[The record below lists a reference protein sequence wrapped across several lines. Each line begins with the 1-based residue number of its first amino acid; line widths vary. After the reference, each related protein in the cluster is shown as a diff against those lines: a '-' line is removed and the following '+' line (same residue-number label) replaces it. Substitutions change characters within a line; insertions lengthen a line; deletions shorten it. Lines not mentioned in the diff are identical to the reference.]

1 MSHERSSLD
10 PMERGFRP
18 STEVERNLNPILDI
32 DIDGKTTYQN
42 AAATSFLNSSGLKDP
57 VAFLP
62 EELPQEIWKSKEPS
76 PFNYEK
82 TIGEKIFFVSL
93 NPLPGGDIARIYAF
107 DITQIRTLERQQLE
121 TKELL
126 AKVTGSVTDMLY
138 ALDKELRY
146 IYWNSASEV
155 MTGLKS
161 IDVIG
166 KHVTDVF
173 PEDATTAKAM
183 ASYRRVLQSGKPE
196 SSVFEYKSMRKTSI
210 LEINIYP
217 LGEGISVFARDI
229 TEQKNAER
237 KLEIERKKLRQIL
250 DYIPEGIYMVNES
263 YDIEYVNPV
272 LIEKYGPIEGKKCY
286 EFFLKFDAP
295 CPWCKNDQ
303 IHSGQPVRWER
314 RSERSGR
321 IYDLIDIPV
330 FNDDGSI
337 SKLQVVHDITDM
349 RTYQEKVE
357 RLNVELE
364 ARVAERTTQL
374 EAVNK
379 ELEAFAYSVSHDL
392 RAPLRAVDGYSR
404 IIEEDYVN
412 VLDSEGLRLFGVIKR
427 NIKKMDQLILDLL
440 ALSRVNR
447 TELVKSKIDMIAMV
461 NSLFNEVV
469 TVELREKVKF
479 TVQNLPEVY
488 GDSVMMKQVWIN
500 LLSNALKFSAT
511 REVITIEVGGYSEN
525 GTNTYYVKDNGV
537 GFNQKYANKVFEIFQ
552 RLHSSKEFEG
562 TGVGLS
568 IVQRII
574 HRHGGSVRAE
584 GEEDRGATFYFSIPE
599 R

>member
-10 PMERGFRP
+10 PMERDFRP

-303 IHSGQPVRWER
+303 ILSGQPIRWER

-584 GEEDRGATFYFSIPE
+584 GEENQGATFYFSIPE

>member
-1 MSHERSSLD
+1 MSHERSGLD
-10 PMERGFRP
+10 PMERDFRP

-107 DITQIRTLERQQLE
+107 DITQKKALERQQLE

-146 IYWNSASEV
+146 IYWNSASEE

-584 GEEDRGATFYFSIPE
+584 GEENQGATFYFSIPE

>member
-10 PMERGFRP
+10 PMERDFRP

-286 EFFLKFDAP
+286 EFFPKFDAP

-303 IHSGQPVRWER
+303 ILSGQPIRWER

-584 GEEDRGATFYFSIPE
+584 GEENQGATFYFSIP
-599 R
+599 

>member
-1 MSHERSSLD
+1 MSLEEIRSDSAERRSGFLDEIESL
-10 PMERGFRP
+10 
-18 STEVERNLNPILDI
+18 LNPVLEVGS
-32 DIDGKTTYQN
+32 DGSVIFQN
-42 AAATSFLNSSGLKDP
+42 AACLSILSLNGLKDP
-57 VAFLP
+57 GIFLP
-62 EELPQEIWKSKEPS
+62 DELSQEIWKSKDPFS
-76 PFNYEK
+76 FNYEK
-82 TIGEKIFFVSL
+82 TIGENIFFVSL
-93 NPLPGGDIARIYAF
+93 NRVPGTDIARVYAF
-107 DITQIRTLERQQLE
+107 DITQKKVQERRLNE

-126 AKVTGSVTDMLY
+126 SKVIGSVTDMLY

-146 IYWNSASEV
+146 IYWNRASEE
-155 MTGLKS
+155 MTGLKY

-166 KHVTDVF
+166 KHVTEVF
-173 PEDATTAKAM
+173 PENATTAKAM
-183 ASYRRVLQSGKPE
+183 ASYRRVLQRGKPE
-196 SSVFEYKSMRKTSI
+196 SSIFEYSNRIKTSI

-217 LGEGISVFARDI
+217 LGEGVSVFARDI
-229 TEQKNAER
+229 TEQKNVEK
-237 KLEIERKKLRQIL
+237 KLEIERRKLRQIL
-250 DYIPEGIYMVNES
+250 DYIPEGIYMVNEN

-272 LIEKYGPIEGKKCY
+272 LIEKYGPIEGRKCY
-286 EFFLKFDAP
+286 EFFQGLDAP
-295 CPWCKNDQ
+295 CAWCKQDK
-303 IHSGQPVRWER
+303 ILSGQPVRWER

-330 FNDDGSI
+330 FNNDGSL
-337 SKLQVVHDITDM
+337 SKLQVVHDVTDT

-357 RLNVELE
+357 QLNAELE

-404 IIEEDYVN
+404 IVEEDYAN

-447 TELVKSKIDMIAMV
+447 TELVKSKLDMTAMV
-461 NSLFNEVV
+461 NSIFNEVV
-469 TVELREKVKF
+469 TVEVRGKVKLS
-479 TVQNLPEVY
+479 VQKLPEVY

-500 LLSNALKFSAT
+500 LLSNALKFSAL

-552 RLHSSKEFEG
+552 RLHSSREFEG

-584 GEEDRGATFYFSIPE
+584 GEEGRGATFYVSIPE

>member
-1 MSHERSSLD
+1 MSHERSGLD
-10 PMERGFRP
+10 PMERDFRP

-584 GEEDRGATFYFSIPE
+584 GEENQGATFYFSIPE

>member
-1 MSHERSSLD
+1 MSHERSGLD
-10 PMERGFRP
+10 PMERDFRP

-173 PEDATTAKAM
+173 LEDATTAKAM

-584 GEEDRGATFYFSIPE
+584 GEENQGATFYFSIP
-599 R
+599 

>member
-1 MSHERSSLD
+1 
-10 PMERGFRP
+10 MERDFRP

-303 IHSGQPVRWER
+303 ILSGQPIRWER

-584 GEEDRGATFYFSIPE
+584 GEENQGATFYFSIPE

>member
-1 MSHERSSLD
+1 
-10 PMERGFRP
+10 
-18 STEVERNLNPILDI
+18 
-32 DIDGKTTYQN
+32 
-42 AAATSFLNSSGLKDP
+42 
-57 VAFLP
+57 
-62 EELPQEIWKSKEPS
+62 
-76 PFNYEK
+76 
-82 TIGEKIFFVSL
+82 
-93 NPLPGGDIARIYAF
+93 
-107 DITQIRTLERQQLE
+107 
-121 TKELL
+121 
-126 AKVTGSVTDMLY
+126 LY

-263 YDIEYVNPV
+263 YDIEYANPV
-272 LIEKYGPIEGKKCY
+272 LIEMYGPIEGKKCH
-286 EFFLKFDAP
+286 EFFQEFDAP

-303 IHSGQPVRWER
+303 ILSGQPIRWER

-584 GEEDRGATFYFSIPE
+584 GEENQGATFYFSIPE

>member
-10 PMERGFRP
+10 RTERDFRP

-32 DIDGKTTYQN
+32 DIDGKITYQN

-303 IHSGQPVRWER
+303 ILSGQPIRWER

-584 GEEDRGATFYFSIPE
+584 GEENQGATFYFSIP
-599 R
+599 

>member
-1 MSHERSSLD
+1 MSHERSGLD
-10 PMERGFRP
+10 PMERDFRP

-303 IHSGQPVRWER
+303 ILSGQPIRWER

-584 GEEDRGATFYFSIPE
+584 GEENQGATFYFSIPE

>member
-1 MSHERSSLD
+1 MSHERSGLD
-10 PMERGFRP
+10 PMERDFRP

-525 GTNTYYVKDNGV
+525 GTNTYYVKYNGV

-584 GEEDRGATFYFSIPE
+584 GEENQGATFYFSIPE

>member
-1 MSHERSSLD
+1 
-10 PMERGFRP
+10 MERDFRP

-303 IHSGQPVRWER
+303 ILSGQPIRWER

-584 GEEDRGATFYFSIPE
+584 GEENQGATFYFSIP
-599 R
+599 

>member
-1 MSHERSSLD
+1 MSHERSGLD
-10 PMERGFRP
+10 PMERDFRP

-93 NPLPGGDIARIYAF
+93 NPLPGADIARIYAF
-107 DITQIRTLERQQLE
+107 DITQKKTLERQQLE

-237 KLEIERKKLRQIL
+237 KIEIERKKLRQIL

-364 ARVAERTTQL
+364 ARVADHTL

-379 ELEAFAYSVSHDL
+379 ELEPSPTRFPRPAGPFAG
-392 RAPLRAVDGYSR
+392 RGR
-404 IIEEDYVN
+404 
-412 VLDSEGLRLFGVIKR
+412 
-427 NIKKMDQLILDLL
+427 
-440 ALSRVNR
+440 
-447 TELVKSKIDMIAMV
+447 
-461 NSLFNEVV
+461 
-469 TVELREKVKF
+469 
-479 TVQNLPEVY
+479 
-488 GDSVMMKQVWIN
+488 
-500 LLSNALKFSAT
+500 
-511 REVITIEVGGYSEN
+511 
-525 GTNTYYVKDNGV
+525 
-537 GFNQKYANKVFEIFQ
+537 VFENNRGRLCKRARQ
-552 RLHSSKEFEG
+552 RRVEALRGNKAQHKEDG
-562 TGVGLS
+562 PVDSRSTGS
-568 IVQRII
+568 VQSEQDRTGEVEDR
-574 HRHGGSVRAE
+574 HDRHGKFA
-584 GEEDRGATFYFSIPE
+584 F
-599 R
+599 

>member
-1 MSHERSSLD
+1 MSHERPGLD
-10 PMERGFRP
+10 PMERDFRP

-173 PEDATTAKAM
+173 LEDATTAKAM

-584 GEEDRGATFYFSIPE
+584 GEENQGATFYFSIPE

>member
-10 PMERGFRP
+10 PMERDFRP

-303 IHSGQPVRWER
+303 ILSGQPIRWER

-525 GTNTYYVKDNGV
+525 GTNTYYVKYNGV

-584 GEEDRGATFYFSIPE
+584 GEENQGATFYFSIPE

>member
-10 PMERGFRP
+10 PMERDFRP

-32 DIDGKTTYQN
+32 DIDGKITYQN

-584 GEEDRGATFYFSIPE
+584 GEENQGATFYFSIP
-599 R
+599 

>member
-10 PMERGFRP
+10 RTERDFRP

-32 DIDGKTTYQN
+32 DIDGKITYQN
-42 AAATSFLNSSGLKDP
+42 AAATSFLNSSGLKNP
-57 VAFLP
+57 GIFLP
-62 EELPQEIWKSKEPS
+62 EELPPGFWKSEEPS
-76 PFNYEK
+76 SFNYEK
-82 TIGEKIFFVSL
+82 TIGEKIFFISL
-93 NPLPGGDIARIYAF
+93 NPLPGASIARIYAF
-107 DITQIRTLERQQLE
+107 DITQKKALERQQLE

-146 IYWNSASEV
+146 IYWNSACEV

-166 KHVTDVF
+166 KQVADIF
-173 PEDATTAKAM
+173 PEDETTEKAM
-183 ASYRRVLQSGKPE
+183 ASYRRVLQNGKPE
-196 SSVFEYKSMRKTSI
+196 SSLFEYRGRGKTSI

-217 LGEGISVFARDI
+217 LGEGVSVFARDI

-237 KLEIERKKLRQIL
+237 KFEIERKKLRQIL
-250 DYIPEGIYMVNES
+250 DYIPEGIYMVSEN

-286 EFFLKFDAP
+286 EFFQEFDAP
-295 CPWCKNDQ
+295 CPWRKNDQ
-303 IHSGQPVRWER
+303 IHSGQLIRWER

-349 RTYQEKVE
+349 RAYQEKVE
-357 RLNVELE
+357 QLNVELE
-364 ARVAERTTQL
+364 ARVAERTAQL

-412 VLDSEGLRLFGVIKR
+412 VLDGEGLRLLDVIKR

-440 ALSRVNR
+440 ALSRLNR
-447 TELVKSKIDMIAMV
+447 AELVKSKIDMVAMV
-461 NSLFNEVV
+461 NSIFNEVA
-469 TVELREKVKF
+469 TVQIREKVRF
-479 TVQNLPEVY
+479 TLQNLPEVY

-500 LLSNALKFSAT
+500 LLSNALKFSAP

-525 GTNTYYVKDNGV
+525 GINTYYVKDNGV
-537 GFNQKYANKVFEIFQ
+537 GFNQKYENKVFEVFQ

-574 HRHGGSVRAE
+574 HRHGGTVRAE
-584 GEEDRGATFYFSIPE
+584 SEEGQGATFYFSIPE

>member
-1 MSHERSSLD
+1 
-10 PMERGFRP
+10 MERDFRP

-584 GEEDRGATFYFSIPE
+584 GEENQGATFYFSIP
-599 R
+599 

>member
-1 MSHERSSLD
+1 MSHERSGLD
-10 PMERGFRP
+10 PMERDFRP

-303 IHSGQPVRWER
+303 ILSGQPIRWER

-584 GEEDRGATFYFSIPE
+584 GEENQGATFYFSIP
-599 R
+599 

>member
-1 MSHERSSLD
+1 
-10 PMERGFRP
+10 MERDFRP

-210 LEINIYP
+210 LEINISP

-584 GEEDRGATFYFSIPE
+584 GEENQGATFYFSIP
-599 R
+599 

>member
-10 PMERGFRP
+10 PMERDFRP

-584 GEEDRGATFYFSIPE
+584 GEENQGATFYFSIPE

>member
-10 PMERGFRP
+10 PMERDFRP

-584 GEEDRGATFYFSIPE
+584 GEENQGATFYFSIP
-599 R
+599 

>member
-10 PMERGFRP
+10 PMERDFRP

-303 IHSGQPVRWER
+303 ILSGQPIRWER

-379 ELEAFAYSVSHDL
+379 ELEAFAYSVSHGL

-584 GEEDRGATFYFSIPE
+584 GEENQGATFYFSIPE

>member
-10 PMERGFRP
+10 PMERDFRP

-303 IHSGQPVRWER
+303 ILSGQPIRWER

-379 ELEAFAYSVSHDL
+379 ELEAFAYSVSHGL

-584 GEEDRGATFYFSIPE
+584 GEENQGATFYFSIP
-599 R
+599 

>member
-1 MSHERSSLD
+1 MSHERSGLD
-10 PMERGFRP
+10 PMERDFRP

-229 TEQKNAER
+229 TVQKNAER

-584 GEEDRGATFYFSIPE
+584 GEENQGATFYFSIP
-599 R
+599 

>member
-1 MSHERSSLD
+1 MSHERSGLD
-10 PMERGFRP
+10 PMERDFRP

-107 DITQIRTLERQQLE
+107 DITQIRTQERQQLE

-146 IYWNSASEV
+146 IYWNSTSEV

-584 GEEDRGATFYFSIPE
+584 GEENQGATFYFSIP
-599 R
+599 

>member
-1 MSHERSSLD
+1 
-10 PMERGFRP
+10 MERDFRP

-93 NPLPGGDIARIYAF
+93 NPLLGGDIARIYAF

-303 IHSGQPVRWER
+303 ILSGQPIRWER

-584 GEEDRGATFYFSIPE
+584 GEENQGATFYFSIP
-599 R
+599 

>member
-10 PMERGFRP
+10 PMERDFRP

-303 IHSGQPVRWER
+303 ILSGQPIRWER

-584 GEEDRGATFYFSIPE
+584 GEENQGATFYFSIP
-599 R
+599 

>member
-1 MSHERSSLD
+1 MSHERSGLD
-10 PMERGFRP
+10 PMERDFRP

-146 IYWNSASEV
+146 IYWNSASEE

-584 GEEDRGATFYFSIPE
+584 GEENQGATFYFSIPE

>member
-10 PMERGFRP
+10 PMERDFRP

-263 YDIEYVNPV
+263 YDIEYANPV
-272 LIEKYGPIEGKKCY
+272 LIEMYGPIEGKKCH
-286 EFFLKFDAP
+286 EFFQEFDAP

-584 GEEDRGATFYFSIPE
+584 GEENQGATFYFSIPE

>member
-10 PMERGFRP
+10 PMERDFRP

-42 AAATSFLNSSGLKDP
+42 AAATFFLNSSGLKDP

-303 IHSGQPVRWER
+303 ILSGQPIRWER

-584 GEEDRGATFYFSIPE
+584 GEENQGATFYFSIPE

>member
-1 MSHERSSLD
+1 MSHERSGLD
-10 PMERGFRP
+10 PMERDFRP

-93 NPLPGGDIARIYAF
+93 NPLLGGDIARIYAF

-303 IHSGQPVRWER
+303 ILSGQPIRWER

-584 GEEDRGATFYFSIPE
+584 GEENQGATFYFSIP
-599 R
+599 